1 VGFLACSA
9 LLAAMAAAAP
19 QSPESA
25 DSTETATGGSPAV
38 VEAQTSDAPSSPLN
52 TDRILG
58 IIPDYQTVRD
68 STVPVPA
75 LTPRQKWDL
84 AWKETVDPFN
94 IASVFLAAGY
104 SQIDNQTPK
113 YGEGGAAYGKRVGA
127 AFVDF
132 GSQNFF
138 SAGVLAN
145 LLHQDPRYFRKGPQ
159 ASFMKRVGYS
169 ISRLVI
175 TPRDSGGETFNS
187 SGIFGM
193 MMGIAASNLYYPSPS
208 VKLSVSAERLDT
220 SLLGSALGNL
230 LSEFWP
236 DAQQKFFHKKQKQ
249 VGP

>member
-1 VGFLACSA
+1 VEISA
-9 LLAAMAAAAP
+9 PASQAP
-19 QSPESA
+19 A
-25 DSTETATGGSPAV
+25 
-38 VEAQTSDAPSSPLN
+38 SDVPVSPLN
-52 TDRILG
+52 KERILG
-58 IIPDYQTVRD
+58 VIPDYQTVRD
-68 STVPVPA
+68 STVPVPP
-75 LTPRQKWDL
+75 LTRGQKWDL

-138 SAGVLAN
+138 SAGLLAN

-169 ISRLVI
+169 ISRLVVA
-175 TPRDSGGETFNS
+175 PRDSGGETFNS

-193 MMGIAASNLYYPSPS
+193 MMGIAASNLYYPRAS
-208 VKLSVSAERLDT
+208 VKLSVSAQRLDT
-220 SLLGSALGNL
+220 SLFGSAIGNL
-230 LSEFWP
+230 MSEFWP
-236 DAQQKFFHKKQKQ
+236 DAQQKFFHKKPKQ